1 MHLGCDLDVNSV
13 KQMDKE
19 DQRLIPAF
27 SSSSTLTEC
36 VRGILIYCSSTMEQA
51 VVRPVLHHEVC
62 EYTEIE
68 MQYNTSLNLCPMGR
82 RNSRTQSLALDVSL
96 GVALDV

>member
-1 MHLGCDLDVNSV
+1 
-13 KQMDKE
+13 
-19 DQRLIPAF
+19 
-27 SSSSTLTEC
+27 
-36 VRGILIYCSSTMEQA
+36 MEQA